1 MKSTDIPLCPRF
13 LLKGGYKVHPVPPP
27 FPKINPKIKNIREGG
42 KNQNLI
48 LFKRG
53 YCISGD
59 KVINGISQLPKPP
72 IIVGIIIKNY

>member
-1 MKSTDIPLCPRF
+1 M

-27 FPKINPKIKNIREGG
+27 FPKTNPIIKNIREGG

-48 LFKRG
+48 LLSRG

-59 KVINGISQLPKPP
+59 NVIKGINQLPKPP
-72 IIVGIIIKNY
+72 IIVGIIIKKLLIKHGLLQ